1 MYRTISGTQ
10 INLVCAH
17 LLAAQ
22 RQNLLEYLAI
32 LLTWAAVRQQAGD
45 SHRDTQT
52 VIETHRLSSC
62 VNINELNANVLAV
75 LC

>member
-1 MYRTISGTQ
+1 MTNTVYVDALYWWSFMYRTISGTQ
-10 INLVCAH
+10 INLVCSH

-32 LLTWAAVRQQAGD
+32 LLSWAAVRQQGD

-52 VIETHRLSSC
+52 VK
-62 VNINELNANVLAV
+62 
-75 LC
+75 LCEHK